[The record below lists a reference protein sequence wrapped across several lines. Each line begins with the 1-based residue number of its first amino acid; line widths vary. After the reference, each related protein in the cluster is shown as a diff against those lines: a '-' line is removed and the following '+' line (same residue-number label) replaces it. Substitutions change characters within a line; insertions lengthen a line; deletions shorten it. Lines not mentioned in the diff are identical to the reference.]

1 MQRRGRHEATLLLE
15 SGLHFGH
22 YIAGCASK
30 QVAHLHALKSTLVVN
45 NGIVLDRWARGLLV
59 MLEKLFGCA
68 LITKLRLILLMEA
81 NFNATNKIVYG
92 NRMLYNVRKYHL
104 MPKEIYSEKNRLA
117 DDGTLVKVL
126 FYDIVRQ
133 TKLPAGISAVD
144 ADNCH
149 SCIAHPIALLV
160 FQVVGVKKEAC
171 ESIFSTIQDMKFFL
185 RTGFGDSK
193 EYASATGEIKTQGMC
208 QGNGAAPAGW
218 MVDSIAMINAH
229 KQNGHSLHLR
239 SPITNKT
246 IHLAGTLFVDNAS
259 VEHLDLNKSETR
271 EEAHRALQEGI
282 INWGHLL
289 IATGGALKPA
299 KCFYHI
305 ISFSWKPDGSW
316 RYDLNETSNNLD
328 ILVPIADGTLTPIDH
343 LPVTTPTKT
352 LGQMT
357 CPTGSSEGA
366 LQQMREKAQKW
377 IDKAKGGNLHR
388 RNLWFLLNKQF
399 WQGVAFGISSI
410 TASFAELDQCMMKTY
425 YGLLSISRVRRLIR
439 KELRQM
445 DRGFYGCGLPHPGVE
460 CFIAQVSKLLT
471 NYGCNTGLGV
481 HLQTSME
488 LMVI

>member
-1 MQRRGRHEATLLLE
+1 MRRVLIKNKEEGTLTEHITQESVEEEIFNNIHQKRFFLAEAAPACNGCLRGLFGYNAATAMAERILNDTYTYPDDFNNATKEICEECARIQLKVPKDSLDLTITSNDWRMQWRGRHEATLSLE

-68 LITKLRLILLMEA
+68 LITKLRSILLMEA
-81 NFNATNKIVYG
+81 DFNATNKIVYG
-92 NRMLYNVRKYHL
+92 NRMLYNVQKHHL

-208 QGNGAAPAGW
+208 QGNGAALAGW
-218 MVDSIAMINAH
+218 TVDSIAMINAH
-229 KQNGHSLHLR
+229 KRKGHGLHL
-239 SPITNKT
+239 
-246 IHLAGTLFVDNAS
+246 
-259 VEHLDLNKSETR
+259 
-271 EEAHRALQEGI
+271 
-282 INWGHLL
+282 
-289 IATGGALKPA
+289 
-299 KCFYHI
+299 
-305 ISFSWKPDGSW
+305 
-316 RYDLNETSNNLD
+316 
-328 ILVPIADGTLTPIDH
+328 
-343 LPVTTPTKT
+343 
-352 LGQMT
+352 
-357 CPTGSSEGA
+357 
-366 LQQMREKAQKW
+366 
-377 IDKAKGGNLHR
+377 
-388 RNLWFLLNKQF
+388 
-399 WQGVAFGISSI
+399 
-410 TASFAELDQCMMKTY
+410 
-425 YGLLSISRVRRLIR
+425 
-439 KELRQM
+439 
-445 DRGFYGCGLPHPGVE
+445 
-460 CFIAQVSKLLT
+460 
-471 NYGCNTGLGV
+471 
-481 HLQTSME
+481 
-488 LMVI
+488 